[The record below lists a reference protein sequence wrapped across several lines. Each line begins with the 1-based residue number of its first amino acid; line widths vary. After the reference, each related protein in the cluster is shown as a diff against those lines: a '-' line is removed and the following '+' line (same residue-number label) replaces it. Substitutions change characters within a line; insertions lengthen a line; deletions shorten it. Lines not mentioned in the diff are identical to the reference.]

1 MRKSAKQ
8 IVRARTMLKRIRTED
23 LALGM
28 FLHKMEGSW
37 LSHPFWKSKFLLD
50 DQKQLADI
58 RGSTVEWVM
67 IDVEKGSDIGVAALV
82 GAPLVEE
89 VAEAPEPL
97 AAPSVV
103 RHDSEMGRR
112 AQILGRARQTEDSAP
127 ATAPTRVTPYRPLAS
142 RMIAPGSRS
151 LNSELTAASEIAQRS
166 RQTMRDLFSQARLG
180 KTMDVAAVEPL
191 VDDIMHSIQRHP
203 HAFNGVVRLMK
214 TSDYLHTHALAVS
227 ALMINLA
234 LQLGLRQHQVREAGL
249 AGLLM
254 DVGMGHVPQEIY
266 DKQGELTPA
275 EQQIV
280 HSHTTLARD
289 FMEVEGQIPE
299 SVVDVCLHHH
309 ERFDGSGYPH
319 GLKGQDISL
328 FARMAAICDSYDAM
342 TSRRTH
348 KAGMDPAQVIAI
360 MREDMHRMDPDIFEA
375 FVRAVGIYPVGTL
388 VRLSSDKLAMVLDQ
402 NPKNPTLPRVRTFY
416 ATKEQEKIEQEDL
429 NLVYRIGKDA
439 IVSRENP
446 ADWGFD
452 DWDKMSTD
460 MFRKATGVTIR

>member
-1 MRKSAKQ
+1 
-8 IVRARTMLKRIRTED
+8 MLKRIRTEE

-37 LSHPFWKSKFLLD
+37 LSHPFWKSKFLLE
-50 DQKQLADI
+50 DQRQLADI

-67 IDVEKGSDIGVAALV
+67 IDVEKGCDVSIPALV
-82 GAPLVEE
+82 GASSLSPP
-89 VAEAPEPL
+89 ATAAEPL
-97 AAPSVV
+97 AAPAVA
-103 RHDSEMGRR
+103 RHDSEVGRR
-112 AQILGRARQTEDSAP
+112 AQILGRARQSEDDAP
-127 ATAPTRVTPYRPLAS
+127 PPPPTHVTPYRPLAS
-142 RMIAPGSRS
+142 RMIAPGTRS
-151 LNSELTAASEIAQRS
+151 MNSELTAASEIAQRS

-203 HAFNGVVRLMK
+203 HAFTGVMRLMK

-227 ALMINLA
+227 ALMINLS

-254 DVGMGHVPQEIY
+254 DIGMGHVPQEIY
-266 DKQGELTPA
+266 DKEGQLTPA

-289 FMEVEGQIPE
+289 FMAVEGQIPE

-309 ERFDGSGYPH
+309 ERFDGTGYPH
-319 GLKGQDISL
+319 GLVGHDISL

-342 TSRRTH
+342 TSRRPH
-348 KAGMDPAQVIAI
+348 KAGMDPAAVIAL
-360 MREDMHRMDPDIFEA
+360 MREDMNRIDPDIFEA

-388 VRLSSDKLAMVLDQ
+388 VRLSSGKLAMVLDQ
-402 NPKNPTLPRVRTFY
+402 NPKNPTLPRVRAFY
-416 ATKEQEKIEQEDL
+416 STIDREKIEQEDL
-429 NLVYRIGKDA
+429 NLVYRIGKDT
-439 IVSRENP
+439 IVSREDP

-452 DWDKMSTD
+452 DWDKMNTD
-460 MFRKATGVTIR
+460 IFRKATGVTVR